1 MLEILT
7 NLTGYFAV
15 IVATFEHFE
24 ESVGDRYFVTFVGD
38 FACFSEETD
47 ERSGIVGG
55 GDIAV
60 LEPFAIKADSC
71 FEKDVVLLSG

>member
-24 ESVGDRYFVTFVGD
+24 ESVGYGDFVTFVGD

-47 ERSGIVGG
+47 EWSGIVGG
-55 GDIAV
+55 GDISC
-60 LEPFAIKADSC
+60 LKPFAIEADGG
-71 FEKDVVLLSG
+71 FEEDVVLLGG